1 MSHLRAAAGEIRL
14 WRSLTTWRFWH
25 GAQNSRRR
33 FVASRGGGDI
43 SHTMIPV
50 LMLMFSCMALVQ
62 FFMSYCRSLLLTYA
76 KVELSPATREMIGVE
91 PSQIRGEQFG
101 RLMGLARL
109 APNPG
114 DDKWEIRVVSIYYA
128 AVRLTNFLASPLGPV
143 VRKWAQQQANL
154 CAYFAAATLDRRI
167 AAVTAG

>member
-1 MSHLRAAAGEIRL
+1 
-14 WRSLTTWRFWH
+14 
-25 GAQNSRRR
+25 
-33 FVASRGGGDI
+33 
-43 SHTMIPV
+43 MIPV
-50 LMLMFSCMALVQ
+50 LMLMFSCMALAQ

-101 RLMGLARL
+101 RLLGLARL

-128 AVRLTNFLASPLGPV
+128 AIRLTNFLASPLGPV